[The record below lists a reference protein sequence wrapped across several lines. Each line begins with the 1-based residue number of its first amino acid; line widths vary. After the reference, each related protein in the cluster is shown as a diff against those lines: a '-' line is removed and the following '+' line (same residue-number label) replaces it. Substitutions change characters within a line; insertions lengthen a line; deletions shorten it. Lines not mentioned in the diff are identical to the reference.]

1 MVLRE
6 LSLRPSGHFILE
18 LPARFALA
26 GSPPISPLSNPADP
40 NSAYLVVVAGL
51 PPRTVTLGLG
61 TTIAGRS
68 PGVALVLPS
77 VEISRQHCR
86 FEWDG
91 TRALVHD
98 LGSTR
103 GTLVNGVKIS
113 ETTELKPGDQIA
125 LGPVTLSFGIGVPPK
140 DLPEA
145 AASRPAAT
153 VASVIVRGKPADRI
167 PIDGEIS
174 VGREPTCDVFLND
187 PSVSRKHATLT
198 AGAQGGCVVTD
209 LHSTAGTFI
218 NGHRFDTHELTVGD
232 RLQIGPF
239 CFQYDGQS
247 LVHIGAPRGSSVE
260 AREITRLI
268 GERVLLD
275 GVSFT
280 IAPSQFTGILGPSG
294 AGKSTLLNAMAGL
307 EPPDGGRVLVDQEDI
322 YAKGQPPSFG
332 YVPQDDIVHRELTVT
347 DALRF
352 SARLRLARFTPE
364 HEIQRLLAQTMEQL
378 GLLEHA
384 YKPIGRLSGGQR
396 KRVSVGVEL
405 LAKPAILF
413 LDEPSSGLDPATEF
427 HLMELL
433 RELADTGCTI
443 VCTTHVVENAYL
455 MDQFLVLVGGVLA
468 FQGDA
473 QAARAYFGV
482 NKLVVLYDRLLD
494 QKPAEWKAQHLQMQ
508 SGAADQTS
516 ISEPPAPASRRQPAP
531 SRFALPILL
540 ERQWTIL
547 CADWRNFAILFG
559 QPLIIAALVAWAT
572 TDQDLALFF
581 TYIATLWFGCS
592 NGAQEIV
599 KEIQI
604 FDREKLVGVG
614 THSYLLSKFFFLSI
628 TATAQ
633 GLLLLFAL
641 YAVYGGT
648 DGLFSL
654 QVLSVVTTALAAVGL
669 GCAISAL
676 ARSSMQAVLIVPLVL
691 IPQIL
696 LSGFTVKASE
706 MRPDVRAVAHIIPA
720 FSSRVLADSSFVLN
734 RKINQDLLEKY
745 TYPLS
750 NLNKDRAFKSGE
762 VFTREGPAW
771 LAASTLL
778 AWTVATYF
786 AAWRTLRKR
795 GRR

>member
-1 MVLRE
+1 M
-6 LSLRPSGHFILE
+6 ST
-18 LPARFALA
+18 PAA
-26 GSPPISPLSNPADP
+26 IH
-40 NSAYLVVVAGL
+40 SAYLVVVAGL

-91 TRALVHD
+91 ERALVHD

-103 GTLVNGVKIS
+103 GTFVNGAKIT
-113 ETTELKPGDQIA
+113 ETTELKPGDLLV
-125 LGPVTLSFGIGVPPK
+125 LGPVTLSFGVGEPPK
-140 DLPEA
+140 ELPESVA
-145 AASRPAAT
+145 ARRPT
-153 VASVIVRGKPADRI
+153 VAAMLIVRGKPADRI
-167 PIDGEIS
+167 PIEGELT
-174 VGREPTCDVFLND
+174 VGREPHCDVYLND
-187 PSVSRKHATLT
+187 PSVSRRHTTLK
-198 AGAQGGCVVTD
+198 AGAKGGCVVTD

-260 AREITRLI
+260 AREVTRII

-275 GVSFT
+275 GLSFT

-307 EPPDGGRVLVDQEDI
+307 EPPDSGRVLVDLEDI

-332 YVPQDDIVHRELTVT
+332 YVPQDDIVHRELTVS

-364 HEIQRLLAQTMEQL
+364 NEIQRLLAQTMEQL

-384 YKPIGRLSGGQR
+384 HKPIARLSGGQR

-494 QKPAEWKAQHLQMQ
+494 QTPAEWKAQHLQMQ
-508 SGAADQTS
+508 SGAADVTS
-516 ISEPPAPASRRQPAP
+516 VSESAGPPARRRPAP

-540 ERQWTIL
+540 ARQWTIL

-572 TDQDLALFF
+572 SDQDLALFF

-614 THSYLLSKFFFLSI
+614 THSYLLSKFLFLSI

-648 DGLFSL
+648 DGIVAL
-654 QVLSVVTTALAAVGL
+654 QLLTVITTALAAVGL
-669 GCAISAL
+669 GCAISSL

-706 MRPDVRAVAHIIPA
+706 MRSDVRAAAHVIPA

-734 RKINQDLLEKY
+734 RKIDQKLLENY
-745 TYPLS
+745 ASPLS
-750 NLNKDRAFKSGE
+750 NLNKDRAFKSGD
-762 VFTREGPAW
+762 VFTLQEPAY

-778 AWTVATYF
+778 LWAIGTYLV
-786 AAWRTLRKR
+786 AWRALKKR

>member
-1 MVLRE
+1 
-6 LSLRPSGHFILE
+6 LST
-18 LPARFALA
+18 PAAT
-26 GSPPISPLSNPADP
+26 S
-40 NSAYLVVVAGL
+40 SAYLVVLSGL
-51 PPRTVTLGLG
+51 PPRTVTLRLG
-61 TTIAGRS
+61 TTIAGRL

-91 TRALVHD
+91 ERALVHD

-103 GTLVNGVKIS
+103 GTFVNGVKIS
-113 ETTELKPGDQIA
+113 ETTELKPGDLIV
-125 LGPVTLSFGIGVPPK
+125 LGPVTLSFGLGEPPK
-140 DLPEA
+140 DPPDSGA
-145 AASRPAAT
+145 ARPGCATAA
-153 VASVIVRGKPADRI
+153 VIVNGQPADRI
-167 PIDGEIS
+167 PIEGS
-174 VGREPTCDVFLND
+174 LTVGREPHCEVFLND
-187 PSVSRKHATLT
+187 PSVSRRHATLEP
-198 AGAQGGCVVTD
+198 GPQGGCVVTD

-218 NGHRFDTHELTVGD
+218 NGHRFDTHGLTVGD

-260 AREITRLI
+260 AREVTRLI

-275 GVSFT
+275 GISFS

-307 EPPDGGRVLVDQEDI
+307 VPPDGGKVLVDGENI
-322 YAKGQPPSFG
+322 YAEGQPPSFG
-332 YVPQDDIVHRELTVT
+332 YVPQDDIVHRELTVS

-352 SARLRLARFTPE
+352 SARLRLAGFTPE
-364 HEIQRLLAQTMEQL
+364 HEIQRLLAQTMDQL

-384 YKPIGRLSGGQR
+384 YKPIARLSGGQR

-433 RELADTGCTI
+433 RQLADTGCTI

-455 MDQFLVLVGGVLA
+455 MDQLLVLVGASAACPTAAGVLA

-482 NKLVVLYDRLLD
+482 HKLVLLYDRLLE
-494 QKPAEWKAQHLQMQ
+494 QTPAEWKAQHLQMQ
-508 SGAADQTS
+508 SSAAERTAAH
-516 ISEPPAPASRRQPAP
+516 APAGPSVRRPPAP

-614 THSYLLSKFFFLSI
+614 THSYLLSKFLFLSI

-641 YAVYGGT
+641 YAAYGGT
-648 DGLFSL
+648 DGMISL
-654 QVLSVVTTALAAVGL
+654 QLLTVLTTALAAVGL
-669 GCAISAL
+669 GCAISSL
-676 ARSSMQAVLIVPLVL
+676 ARTSMQAVLIVPLVL

-706 MRPDVRAVAHIIPA
+706 MRKDVRAVAHLIPA
-720 FSSRVLADSSFVLN
+720 FSSRALADTSFVLN
-734 RKINQDLLEKY
+734 RKIDANLLQNY
-745 TYPLS
+745 TYALS
-750 NLNKDRAFKSGE
+750 NLNKDRAFKPGD
-762 VFTREGPAW
+762 VFTRTRPAY
-771 LAASTLL
+771 LAASSLVL
-778 AWTVATYF
+778 WTIAMYLV
-786 AAWRTLRKR
+786 AWRTLKKR

>member
-1 MVLRE
+1 
-6 LSLRPSGHFILE
+6 LST
-18 LPARFALA
+18 PAA
-26 GSPPISPLSNPADP
+26 IH
-40 NSAYLVVVAGL
+40 SAYLVVVSGL
-51 PPRTVTLGLG
+51 PARTVTLGLG
-61 TTIAGRS
+61 TTVAGRA

-91 TRALVHD
+91 ERALVHD

-103 GTLVNGVKIS
+103 GTFVNGAKITQ
-113 ETTELKPGDQIA
+113 TTVLNPGDQVA
-125 LGPVTLSFGIGVPPK
+125 LGPVVLSFGVGEPPK
-140 DLPEA
+140 EPPASSA
-145 AASRPAAT
+145 ARPSPVAAI
-153 VASVIVRGKPADRI
+153 VIVHGKPADRI
-167 PIDGEIS
+167 PIEGEVT
-174 VGREPTCDVFLND
+174 VGREPHCDVFLND
-187 PSVSRKHATLT
+187 PSVSRRHATLQ
-198 AGAQGGCVVTD
+198 AGAKGGCVVTD

-247 LVHIGAPRGSSVE
+247 LVHIGAPRGSAVE
-260 AREITRLI
+260 AREVSRVI

-307 EPPDGGRVLVDQEDI
+307 VPPDGGRVLVDKEDI

-364 HEIQRLLAQTMEQL
+364 NEIQRLLAQTMEQL

-384 YKPIGRLSGGQR
+384 HKPIARLSGGQR

-473 QAARAYFGV
+473 QAARGYFGV

-494 QKPAEWKAQHLQMQ
+494 QAPAEWKAQHLQMQ
-508 SGAADQTS
+508 SGAAELTAVP
-516 ISEPPAPASRRQPAP
+516 EPAGPAVRRRPAP

-572 TDQDLALFF
+572 SDQDLALFF

-614 THSYLLSKFFFLSI
+614 THSYLLSKFLFLSI

-648 DGLFSL
+648 DGLVAL
-654 QVLSVVTTALAAVGL
+654 QLLTVVTTALAAVGL
-669 GCAISAL
+669 GCAISSL

-706 MRPDVRAVAHIIPA
+706 MRHDVRMVAHVIPA

-734 RKINQDLLEKY
+734 RKIDQDLLEKY

-750 NLNKDRAFKSGE
+750 NLNKDRAFKSGD
-762 VFTREGPAW
+762 VFTRTGPAYV
-771 LAASTLL
+771 AAGTLL
-778 AWTVATYF
+778 LWTIAMYLVAWMK
-786 AAWRTLRKR
+786 LRKR